1 MLCQRCGTTIE
12 GNALFCASC
21 GQDLGATTPM
31 AAITERTDLTDLEII
46 REALKADYDVREE
59 LGRGGMAMVF
69 RAREREL
76 KRDVAIK
83 VLPFS
88 HSHDAKLV
96 ERFAQE
102 ARTAAKLEHPN
113 VISIYR
119 VGRSGDVIYFAM
131 RFLRG
136 PALSELIQH
145 AALDPGDI
153 RRIIAQS
160 ASGLGHAHAN
170 GVVHRDVKP
179 DNIMFKES
187 GEVVMCDFGIAKAVF
202 GTQLTGT
209 GMAIGTPY
217 YMSPEQVRAHPVDGR
232 SDLYSLGVVAYQCLT
247 RQVPFDGED
256 SFAIG
261 YKHVTEDIPVPQLRT
276 QDHRELF
283 EIIRKMMAKA
293 PEDRY
298 QDADEL
304 IKDLSSGM
312 DPAGMLTGP
321 AAAAVSYPGMASRP
335 PRPSQARTFATQ
347 GPPPTTP
354 NTPIPSP
361 PHREAI
367 VVAGKKKR
375 RGGVLVGMFLLLLFG
390 GAGGGGY
397 LYVEGAGGIEPV
409 VERHPALRAVVSKL
423 AALGVPLEINALATD
438 STETAEPTDST
449 ILATTA
455 LGDSTVHADSTVA
468 LDSATVADS
477 IAIDSTGATTDSV
490 VAPAVPEVVAP
501 TTGHLIVSNLGR
513 DASMWINDRPVRG
526 LRHDLAPGRY
536 ELRIVAPGSKP
547 YKATVTLAVG
557 DTLRHRV
564 RMASALPESQCERLD
579 DSYNRRGECF
589 DQMPRMLVATVIPV
603 GSTVPR
609 FPAQPAI
616 LAIQVFA
623 NGSPGE
629 VLIKSPS
636 DVPEFTLL
644 AIQFARGL
652 SYQPG
657 TKDGLPVMGW
667 VQVPFYP
674 QQQ

>member
-1 MLCQRCGTTIE
+1 MLCQRCGTTTE

-31 AAITERTDLTDLEII
+31 HAITERTDLTDLEIV
-46 REALKADYDVREE
+46 RESLKADYDVREE
-59 LGRGGMAMVF
+59 LGRGGMAIVF
-69 RAREREL
+69 RARERGL

-113 VISIYR
+113 IIPIYR

-153 RRIIAQS
+153 RRIIVQS
-160 ASGLGHAHAN
+160 ASGLGHAHGN

-261 YKHVTEDIPVPQLRT
+261 YKHVTEDVPVPELRT
-276 QDHRELF
+276 HDHRELF

-304 IKDLSSGM
+304 IKDLSEGM
-312 DPAGMLTGP
+312 DPTAMLTGP
-321 AAAAVSYPGMASRP
+321 TAAATSYPGTVASCP
-335 PRPSQARTFATQ
+335 PRPSQARTLSTQ

-361 PHREAI
+361 PHQEAI
-367 VVAGKKKR
+367 VVGGRKKR

-409 VERHPALRAVVSKL
+409 VERYPALRAVVSKL
-423 AALGVPLEINALATD
+423 AALGIPLELNAVAAD

-449 ILATTA
+449 LLATTA
-455 LGDSTVHADSTVA
+455 LGDSTVNADSTVA

-477 IAIDSTGATTDSV
+477 IVIDSTGAADSV
-490 VAPAVPEVVAP
+490 AAPAVPEAVAP
-501 TTGHLIVSNLGR
+501 TTGHLIVSNLGP
-513 DASMWINDRPVRG
+513 DASMWINGRPVRG
-526 LRHDLAPGRY
+526 LRYDLAPGRY
-536 ELRIVAPGSKP
+536 ELRVVAPGFKP
-547 YKATVTLAVG
+547 YTATVTLAVG

-589 DQMPRMLVATVIPV
+589 DQMPRALVATVIPV
-603 GSTVPR
+603 GSSVPR

-616 LAIQVFA
+616 LAIQVLP

-644 AIQFARGL
+644 AIRFAKEL
-652 SYQPG
+652 TYQPG
-657 TKDGLPVMGW
+657 TKNGLPVMGW

-674 QQQ
+674 QRQ